1 MNEVMDEIST
11 RVKSIHDK
19 KKNNNN
25 NKKKKTKLRHNY
37 IKLLWLVY
45 FLTGLSYKDIS

>member
-19 KKNNNN
+19 
-25 NKKKKTKLRHNY
+25 NKKMNKTKLRHNY